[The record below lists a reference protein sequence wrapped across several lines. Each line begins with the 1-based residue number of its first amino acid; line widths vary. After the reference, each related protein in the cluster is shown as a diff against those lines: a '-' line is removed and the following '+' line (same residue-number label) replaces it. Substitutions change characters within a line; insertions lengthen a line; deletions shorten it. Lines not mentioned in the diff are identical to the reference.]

1 MFFLMWACLCF
12 FSPQLVLV
20 LLMRLQWL
28 WVGCVRQR
36 HSVSEGNEMI
46 GRCAVWPSLYKNRSR
61 QKNSA
66 AAALALAGWIGE
78 GGPGDVI

>member
-20 LLMRLQWL
+20 LLMRLQWV

-36 HSVSEGNEMI
+36 HSVSEGKEMI
-46 GRCAVWPSLYKNRSR
+46 GRCVGLSVQEQVAS
-61 QKNSA
+61 KNSA
-66 AAALALAGWIGE
+66 AGGSWT
-78 GGPGDVI
+78 GPGRMDR